1 MAACLLN
8 LPAPNVNSGSPTK
21 VIIRKE
27 KITGLTKDTK
37 LKYGEWDM

>member
-1 MAACLLN
+1 MKGR
-8 LPAPNVNSGSPTK
+8 SDGSPTK
-21 VIIRKE
+21 VIIGKE

>member
-1 MAACLLN
+1 MKGR
-8 LPAPNVNSGSPTK
+8 SDGSPTK